1 MFWSV
6 KLCSNTPSQIFA
18 AYVLQCIFVII
29 SWFIFSAFKIHE
41 IWQHSSGAE
50 KTTARIEE
58 PSTAVEAATPKAKEQ
73 NINAKSSQDKLRTH
87 QSNFENFLKEFH
99 ITQCYF
105 STTIQVAALT
115 YGIFSTNMLVTFM
128 LIPLAT
134 NGVLPVVF
142 TLVLL
147 YKRNERLSYEVILLT
162 TVCWILSSLVY
173 WVLYWH
179 VIPINGDLMT
189 TDADYN
195 IYRQFYYKLSALDAC
210 GGYSALAACPDRLRL
225 GRGKII
231 TSSFRIRALTPV
243 IWTFSTVCLLAI
255 LVARVFHM
263 SLAEQWDK
271 ITRRGSASQG
281 SSSDVEMRNKPRN
294 DADADAT
301 NRPSTANGSNAANG
315 SRPEHTSQPS
325 TPKKSKWRRLATMHN
340 FAYVLVT
347 LCFLAGAGMQMALLS
362 IATSLDM
369 MDRLDWGFGQVVAI
383 TIWVPPLIAYVYREG
398 ELFVENRK
406 EKKKVGSIEHIVF
419 AMRLTSF

>member
-1 MFWSV
+1 MFLST
-6 KLCSNTPSQIFA
+6 KLCSDTLNQIFA

-29 SWFIFSAFKIHE
+29 SWFVFSGFKIQE
-41 IWQHSSGAE
+41 IWQHSSGEE
-50 KTTARIEE
+50 KTTVRIEE
-58 PSTAVEAATPKAKEQ
+58 TSATAQTTTPKAKEQ
-73 NINAKSSQDKLRTH
+73 NINVESSHNKLRTH
-87 QSNFENFLKEFH
+87 QSIFEDFLKEFH

-105 STTIQVAALT
+105 STTIQIAALT

-162 TVCWILSSLVY
+162 IVCWILSSLVY
-173 WVLYWH
+173 WILYWH

-225 GRGKII
+225 GRGKIT

-243 IWTFSTVCLLAI
+243 IWTFSTACLLAI
-255 LVARVFHM
+255 LVAKILNM

-271 ITRRGSASQG
+271 ITQRGPPSQG
-281 SSSDVEMRNKPRN
+281 SSSDVEMRNTLRN
-294 DADADAT
+294 DAGPDAT
-301 NRPSTANGSNAANG
+301 YVSSTTNKFNAANG

-325 TPKKSKWRRLATMHN
+325 TPKKSKWKLLATMHN
-340 FAYVLVT
+340 LAYVLVT
-347 LCFLAGAGMQMALLS
+347 LFFLAGAGMQMALLS

-369 MDRLDWGFGQVVAI
+369 MDRWDWGFGQVVAI

-398 ELFVENRK
+398 ERFVEKRK
-406 EKKKVGSIEHIVF
+406 EKRRVDS
-419 AMRLTSF
+419 TQQ